1 MYLQP
6 DNSPFKTMDFQPWE
20 LVVKV
25 RNISLVVLHSFG
37 FLLGKKRTPRIIPI
51 SIIIQLLSQGML
63 IMGLFL
69 PGCATSCHVGGLF
82 SGFLVAL
89 LVARRSGYR
98 SALLPWP
105 FLMMLLVLMPYGR
118 RVVSLG
124 EIDLQSVWMMR
135 DWLKHLLEVVS
146 SQPGLGGWRER
157 KRERESG

>member
-1 MYLQP
+1 
-6 DNSPFKTMDFQPWE
+6 
-20 LVVKV
+20 
-25 RNISLVVLHSFG
+25 
-37 FLLGKKRTPRIIPI
+37 
-51 SIIIQLLSQGML
+51 
-63 IMGLFL
+63 MGLFL

-124 EIDLQSVWMMR
+124 EMMR

-146 SQPGLGGWRER
+146 SQPGLGG
-157 KRERESG
+157 